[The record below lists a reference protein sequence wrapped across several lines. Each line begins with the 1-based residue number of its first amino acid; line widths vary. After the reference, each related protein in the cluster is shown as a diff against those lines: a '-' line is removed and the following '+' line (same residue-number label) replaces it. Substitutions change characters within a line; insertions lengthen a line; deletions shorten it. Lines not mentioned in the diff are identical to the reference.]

1 MRIEWLSS
9 TVILLLVVT
18 FTVSDFTESYFES
31 PESNQ
36 AVDGSVNHQILSEYT
51 DASDSLLYS
60 TLIGGI
66 RDERMRSVC
75 VVEGDSIYIT
85 GSTRSPDF
93 PRNRAEY
100 GFPNGSYYPSFDD
113 CFVMKFNSSGLVFT
127 AFVGGSESDSPYDI
141 VLDDE
146 GNIYVAGA
154 TYSSDFPATTSFG
167 NWSGGI
173 DCFVFKLSPAGDELL
188 YSTVIRGNNEERAKA
203 IDVDDAGC
211 AYITGYTFSRNF
223 PMVHAFDKTYG
234 GDRLDDCFITKLSP
248 DGDEIL
254 YSTYFGGYGS
264 DQGNS
269 ILVDEQGYIYIGG
282 ATSFDIPLVNAFDD
296 TFGGYQ
302 DGFVGKLTP
311 SGDEVIF
318 STYLGGSSRDG
329 VQGIDVDG
337 DGNVYATG
345 YTQSTNFPLLN
356 AYDAEY
362 GGYQEESDQCF
373 VLGLNSTGNGL
384 LYSTYLG
391 GSSQDIGQSIKVDM
405 GGYAYVAG
413 ETRSSDFPT
422 LLAYDNTSNGGVDS
436 FVSRFSPQGDKLMYS
451 TFVGGSRNDFTR
463 ALTIDE
469 YGTAYVGGFTA
480 SSDFPLVDPFDSTLN
495 GSEDCFLYKL
505 ADFSDSDNDTLSEYE
520 ESLYGTNRFSAD
532 TDQDFLSDAEEI
544 FLYGTSPLL
553 ADSDNDTFND
563 AWEIENGFNPLDPLE
578 PLQMIQTQQLILAS
592 AITTVVLTL
601 VTVGLLLWHRAR
613 KSRMKQEEMESEER
627 EAVQGLLPPS

>member
-1 MRIEWLSS
+1 MATYDR
-9 TVILLLVVT
+9 
-18 FTVSDFTESYFES
+18 TESRFMIPNKSKNISTYEQ
-31 PESNQ
+31 SNIQ
-36 AVDGSVNHQILSEYT
+36 
-51 DASDSLLYS
+51 DSMLYS
-60 TLIGGI
+60 TYIGGTQ
-66 RDERMRSVC
+66 DEDIRSVC
-75 VVEGDSIYIT
+75 IVQGDDVYIT
-85 GSTRSPDF
+85 GPTRSLDF
-93 PRNRAEY
+93 PTPNYEY
-100 GFPNGSYYPSFDD
+100 GYPNGSYTPSFSD
-113 CFVMKFNSSGLVFT
+113 CFVMKFNRTGLVFT
-127 AFVGGSESDSPYDI
+127 AFVGGSESDFPYDMA
-141 VLDDE
+141 LDAE
-146 GNIYVAGA
+146 GNIYVTGY
-154 TYSSDFPATTSFG
+154 TYSSDFPALNWFG
-167 NWSGGI
+167 DWDVWGN
-173 DCFVFKLSPAGDELL
+173 CFIFKLSPTGNKLL
-188 YSTVIRGNNEERAKA
+188 YSTIITGNSEERALSID
-203 IDVDDAGC
+203 IDVNGC
-211 AYITGYTFSRNF
+211 AYITGYTYSSDF
-223 PMVHAFDKTYG
+223 PTVNAYDNVYG
-234 GDRLDDCFITKLSP
+234 GESESDCFITKLGP
-248 DGDEIL
+248 DGNEL
-254 YSTYFGGYGS
+254 LFSTYFGGDHS
-264 DQGNS
+264 DSGNS
-269 ILVDEQGYIYIGG
+269 ITVDAQGCVYVGG
-282 ATSFDIPLVNAFDD
+282 HIWSNIETVNAYDD
-296 TFGGYQ
+296 TLNGYS
-302 DGFVGKLTP
+302 DGFVAKLTP

-337 DGNVYATG
+337 EGNVYATG

-463 ALTIDE
+463 ALAIDE

-505 ADFSDSDNDTLSEYE
+505 ADFSDSDNDTLSDYQ
-520 ESLYGTNRFSAD
+520 ESLYGTDRFSAD
-532 TDQDFLSDAEEI
+532 TDQDTLSDAEEI

-578 PLQMIQTQQLILAS
+578 PLQTIQTQQLILAS
-592 AITTVVLTL
+592 AIATVVLTL
-601 VTVGLLLWHRAR
+601 VTIGLLLWYRAR
-613 KSRMKQEEMESEER
+613 KSRMRAKEIHEEER
-627 EAVQGLLPPS
+627 EAVLDLSEG